1 MQPTRPEV
9 SNSTRF
15 FQHQPV
21 LDGVRGLAW
30 FAVFLGHAGL
40 APGLAIGQVAMFVFF
55 GLSGFLITTVLSVE
69 RIRTGRIRLRRFYA
83 RRALRLVPA
92 LVAFLVV
99 WLLVVAIFGHDSW
112 MATVPGSSGA
122 SNGVS
127 FLVAAQ
133 GAVGALTYLTNWC
146 GLFDIF
152 SGYVPLG
159 HLWSL
164 AVEEQFYLLWAPL
177 LVVLIAVR
185 RRVAAA
191 TAFLLAAASFVDVV
205 VLQHAHSKTP
215 WVFYSTD
222 TRSGAFLVGGGL
234 GLLWSEP
241 RTLTTWWRQVCT
253 PVAWVGLAVLAWC
266 GWVFAH
272 QVSASTYASAWIL
285 VSVLAPVCVVALV
298 DGRGASASWLANPL
312 LMYLGRR
319 SYALYLW
326 HYVWL
331 TWLHGLGFVGVV
343 LALMAT
349 LGCAEVSWR
358 LVEGPCLRLKGRLVA
373 GNEPPGSADRP
384 CGLDEVSARSGVP
397 ELVGHS
403 LDQLSTSPVGGVIT
417 TWPVRTTPRPATDV
431 GRKASDPL
439 MGHFPR
445 SSGQVREDSWA
456 T

>member
-1 MQPTRPEV
+1 MTADHLWVSIRSLSRDSVAWSRLRLVQPTRPGV

-69 RIRTGRIRLRRFYA
+69 RIRTGHIRLRKFYA

-92 LVAFLVV
+92 LVAFLAV
-99 WLLVVAIFGHDSW
+99 WVLVVAIFGHESW
-112 MATVPGSSGA
+112 VATVPGSSGA

-127 FLVAAQ
+127 FSVAVE

-146 GLFDIF
+146 GLFNIF

-185 RRVAAA
+185 RRVATA

-205 VLQHAHSKTP
+205 VLQHAHSTTP

-222 TRSGAFLVGGGL
+222 TRSGAFLVGGGV
-234 GLLWSEP
+234 GLLWSD
-241 RTLTTWWRQVCT
+241 RRALATWWSQVCT
-253 PVAWVGLAVLAWC
+253 PVAAVGPGGVGMVRLGVRPSSVRVNLRNRLDSCFRLCASKRGRPSRPPGSRRFVAR
-266 GWVFAH
+266 
-272 QVSASTYASAWIL
+272 QSSADVPRSPLIRAL
-285 VSVLAPVCVVALV
+285 LVALRLADV
-298 DGRGASASWLANPL
+298 VPWARPYRSGVGSRCHTRLRRDLLASCGKPL
-312 LMYLGRR
+312 
-319 SYALYLW
+319 SP
-326 HYVWL
+326 
-331 TWLHGLGFVGVV
+331 
-343 LALMAT
+343 
-349 LGCAEVSWR
+349 AE
-358 LVEGPCLRLKGRLVA
+358 
-373 GNEPPGSADRP
+373 EPPGARKSATGIGRQTFWLGW
-384 CGLDEVSARSGVP
+384 GLR
-397 ELVGHS
+397 
-403 LDQLSTSPVGGVIT
+403 
-417 TWPVRTTPRPATDV
+417 
-431 GRKASDPL
+431 
-439 MGHFPR
+439 
-445 SSGQVREDSWA
+445 QVRSA
-456 T
+456 

>member
-1 MQPTRPEV
+1 MTADHSWVSIRSLSRDSVAWSRLRLVQPTRPEV

-15 FQHQPV
+15 LQHQPV

-40 APGLAIGQVAMFVFF
+40 APGLAVGQVAMFVFF

-92 LVAFLVV
+92 LLTFVVV
-99 WLLVVAIFGHDSW
+99 WLLVVAIFGHESW
-112 MATVPGSSGA
+112 IATVPGSSGG
-122 SNGVS
+122 SNGLS
-127 FLVAAQ
+127 FSVAAE
-133 GAVGALTYLTNWC
+133 GAAGALTYLTNWC
-146 GLFDIF
+146 GLFNIF

-185 RRVAAA
+185 RRVAALA
-191 TAFLLAAASFVDVV
+191 AFLLAAASFVDVV
-205 VLQHAHSKTP
+205 VLQHAHSTTP

-222 TRSGAFLVGGGL
+222 TRSGAFLVGGGV
-234 GLLWSEP
+234 GLLWSER
-241 RTLTTWWRQVCT
+241 RTLATWWHQVCT
-253 PVAWVGLAVLAWC
+253 PVAGVGLAVLAWC

-285 VSVLAPVCVVALV
+285 VSVFAPVSVVALV
-298 DGRGASASWLANPL
+298 DRRGAGASWLANPL
-312 LMYLGRR
+312 LTYLGRR

-331 TWLHGLGFVGVV
+331 TWLHGLGFTGVV
-343 LALMAT
+343 LALAAT
-349 LGCAEVSWR
+349 LGCAEISWR
-358 LVEGPCLRLKGRLVA
+358 LVESPCLRLKSRLVP
-373 GNEPPGSADRP
+373 GNQPPGSAIRP
-384 CGLDEVSARSGVP
+384 SGLDEASVRSDVP
-397 ELVGHS
+397 ELAG
-403 LDQLSTSPVGGVIT
+403 
-417 TWPVRTTPRPATDV
+417 
-431 GRKASDPL
+431 
-439 MGHFPR
+439 
-445 SSGQVREDSWA
+445 SSA
-456 T
+456 